1 MLKIGAIMKVKE
13 AALVQQAK
21 ELLRACLL
29 QVPSLRMER
38 ESATAG
44 QEAAGADFAI
54 STDIQGVKQ
63 RLIVEI
69 ITSGQPRVARY
80 AINQL
85 AQYRAQMPDCYGI
98 IFAPYISERTA
109 EMCRKEGVGYL
120 DLAGNCVLNFQTVFI
135 QKVGAPNP
143 APARRELRSLYSPK
157 STRVLRV
164 LLASARQD
172 WRYQKLA
179 REANVS
185 LGQVANV
192 LQGLRDR
199 EWLTDEGDGVRL
211 SAPAE
216 LLAEWSS
223 SYNFRKNLATDYY
236 SLDPPDKIEQT
247 LGSVL
252 NEQGIRYALTGFS
265 GAARVSPAVRYQRVM
280 AFVEAMPEDAL
291 AHLKLKPVD
300 SGANV
305 TLLTPYDEGIFYGS
319 ATIGNLQVVHPIQLY
334 LDLRNFKGRG
344 EEAAE
349 TILEEVIK
357 PSW

>member
-1 MLKIGAIMKVKE
+1 MGLFMKIDGF
-13 AALVQQAK
+13 ALVQQAK
-21 ELLRACLL
+21 ELLRSCLL

-38 ESATAG
+38 DSATSE

-54 STDIQGVKQ
+54 CTDIQGAKQ
-63 RLIVEI
+63 YLIVEVKA
-69 ITSGQPRVARY
+69 SGQPRVVRN

-85 AQYRAQMPDCYGI
+85 DRYRSQWPDSYGV

-109 EMCRKEGVGYL
+109 EICRDEGVGYL
-120 DLAGNCVLNFQTVFI
+120 DLAGNCYLNFQTVFI
-135 QKVGAPNP
+135 QKVGLPNP
-143 APARRELRSLYSPK
+143 VPARRELRSLYSPK

-164 LLASARQD
+164 LLANARQS
-172 WRYQKLA
+172 WRYQRLA

-192 LQGLRDR
+192 LRILRDR
-199 EWLTDEGDGVRL
+199 EWLTDEDDGVRL
-211 SAPAE
+211 AAPAE
-216 LLAEWSS
+216 VLTEWAA
-223 SYNFRKNLATDYY
+223 SYNFRKNVATDYY
-236 SLDPPDKIEQT
+236 SLESPDEIEKT
-247 LGSVL
+247 LGWVL
-252 NEQGIRYALTGFS
+252 NDRGIRYALTGFS

-291 AHLKLKPVD
+291 ARLKLKPVD

-305 TLLTPYDEGIFYGS
+305 TILSPYDEGVFYG
-319 ATIGNLQVVHPIQLY
+319 AETVDDLQVVHPIQLY

>member
-1 MLKIGAIMKVKE
+1 MKIDGF
-13 AALVQQAK
+13 ALVQQAK
-21 ELLRACLL
+21 ELLRSCLL

-38 ESATAG
+38 DSATSE

-54 STDIQGVKQ
+54 CTDIQGAKQ
-63 RLIVEI
+63 YLIVEVKA
-69 ITSGQPRVARY
+69 SGQPRVVRN

-85 AQYRAQMPDCYGI
+85 DRYRSQWPDSYGV

-109 EMCRKEGVGYL
+109 EICRDEGVGYL
-120 DLAGNCVLNFQTVFI
+120 DLAGNCYLNFQTVFI
-135 QKVGAPNP
+135 QKVGLPNP
-143 APARRELRSLYSPK
+143 VPARRELRSLYSPK

-164 LLASARQD
+164 LLANARQS
-172 WRYQKLA
+172 WRYQRLA

-192 LQGLRDR
+192 LRILRDR
-199 EWLTDEGDGVRL
+199 EWLTDEDDGVRL
-211 SAPAE
+211 AAPAE
-216 LLAEWSS
+216 VLTEWAA
-223 SYNFRKNLATDYY
+223 SYNFRKNVATDYY
-236 SLDPPDKIEQT
+236 SLESPAEIEQT

-252 NEQGIRYALTGFS
+252 NDRGIRYALTGFS
-265 GAARVSPAVRYQRVM
+265 GAARISPAVRYQRVM
-280 AFVEAMPEDAL
+280 AFVEAMPEDVL
-291 AHLKLKPVD
+291 ERLKLKPVD

-305 TLLTPYDEGIFYGS
+305 TILNPYDEGVFYGA
-319 ATIGNLQVVHPIQLY
+319 ATVDDLQVVHPIQLY

-344 EEAAE
+344 EEAAD